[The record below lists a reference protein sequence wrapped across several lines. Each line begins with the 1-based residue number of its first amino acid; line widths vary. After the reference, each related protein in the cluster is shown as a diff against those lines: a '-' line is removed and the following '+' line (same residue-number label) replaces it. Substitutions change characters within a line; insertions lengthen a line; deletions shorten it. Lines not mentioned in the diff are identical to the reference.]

1 MTVGNTSAEA
11 DIRRAKAVRAMK
23 KGVRDAEALNAIDE
37 AAARLEKRAAR
48 KLRKVGRKGRAK
60 RIGAISRL

>member
-1 MTVGNTSAEA
+1 MGNTSAEA

-23 KGVRDAEALNAIDE
+23 KGVRDPEALAAIDE

-48 KLRKVGRKGRAK
+48 KLRKVGRKGKAR
-60 RIGAISRL
+60 RIGTIAGI

>member
-1 MTVGNTSAEA
+1 MGNTSAEA

-23 KGVRDAEALNAIDE
+23 KGVRDAEALAAIDD

-48 KLRKVGRKGRAK
+48 KLRKVGRKGKAR
-60 RIGAISRL
+60 RIGDIARA

>member
-1 MTVGNTSAEA
+1 MGNTSAES

-23 KGVRDAEALNAIDE
+23 KGVKDPEAIAAIDD

-48 KLRKVGRKGRAK
+48 KLRRVGRKGKAR
-60 RIGAISRL
+60 RIGSITSL